1 GSNRRERDAREG
13 VQGRMRYFHRT
24 TLSPDDV
31 LASAKA
37 FFGARLAPADEAPRR
52 RMYAGALGKVTVAA
66 RAEGGH
72 YTLVEVTTDQ
82 VGESELDR
90 LAKRFLA
97 EVHKQVEPS
106 HELRGAY

>member
-1 GSNRRERDAREG
+1 
-13 VQGRMRYFHRT
+13 MRYFHRT

-31 LASAKA
+31 LAQAKT
-37 FFGARLAPADEAPRR
+37 FFGPRLTPADESPRR
-52 RMYAGALGKVTVAA
+52 RTWAGALGKVTVAA
-66 RAEGGH
+66 RPEGGH
-72 YTLVEVTTDQ
+72 YTLVEVGTDQ

-97 EVHKQVEPS
+97 EVHQQVEPG